1 MSRTRVKICGITNVK
16 DALLA
21 VQYGTDAIGLNF
33 YSKSAR
39 HISIIKAQEIV
50 FVLPPFVTV
59 AALFVNPTHD
69 EVSSILNEVNISL
82 LQFHGEETHDFCRS
96 FRKPYIKA
104 ISVEPDLDLK
114 KCAEQYTDAQAILLD
129 TSHAGKFG
137 GTGKV
142 FNWKLIPENFYKPI
156 ILAGGLN
163 SDNVADAILQVN
175 PYAVDV
181 TTGVESEA
189 GKKDPLKLSR
199 FFEKVFHANHIKKT
213 D

>member
-1 MSRTRVKICGITNVK
+1 MPRTRVKICGITNVK

-21 VQYGTDAIGLNF
+21 VQYGADAIGLNF
-33 YSKSAR
+33 YSKSVR
-39 HISIIKAQEIV
+39 HISILKAQEIV

-59 AALFVNPTHD
+59 AALFVNPNHD
-69 EVSSILNEVNISL
+69 EVNSILSEVNISV
-82 LQFHGEETHDFCRS
+82 LQFHGNESPEFCHS

-104 ISVEPDLDLK
+104 LSIKPDMDLK
-114 KCAEQYTDAQAILLD
+114 ACAEQYTDAQAILLD
-129 TSHAGKFG
+129 TTHAGKFG
-137 GTGKV
+137 GTGKI
-142 FNWKLIPENFYKPI
+142 FNWKLVPENFYKPI

-163 SDNVADAILQVN
+163 SDNVGDAILQVN

-199 FFEKVFHANHIKKT
+199 FFEKVFHANHAKKT
-213 D
+213 S